1 MHFKIHLMNKCFSFL
16 LLFFFI
22 HSTLFSQS
30 DKQVLENKIDSLTN
44 ILTTKTVTDT
54 LTVSQ
59 MNTLARLLVQE
70 KQFDRAFSY
79 AQKALK
85 LSEKLGFKR
94 GKANTYHVLGKF
106 YEKQEKDLEAVKNFA
121 AGLKIYEEI
130 GDEREVAYSYYYIGT
145 LYDYQGDFPEA
156 LKNLYAGLKIFEKIG
171 YKKGI
176 GLCNSGIGIINGNT
190 GKHDEALQNYA
201 VALKIWKETGD
212 VLGIS
217 ECYNNIGLI
226 YEYQGKYPEALE
238 NYFAALELKKELGNK
253 RGVAGV
259 YNNIGAVY
267 QRQGKYTEA
276 LESFSNSLKGFEE
289 IDEKGG
295 IAMSY
300 LNLGIIESKLNRPA
314 SAKEQYKKALS
325 IAKAMGR
332 KELIMNIYHN
342 ATLDDS
348 ALGDYKDAF
357 ENYKQYIVYRD
368 SLMNEDSERQS
379 LAIAMEYEYDKKE
392 AVIQEEL
399 KTKKLQRN
407 VAFAGVGVM
416 GLFVVFAV
424 YLFRLR
430 NKKLKFEKQ
439 NLELQRREVETI
451 KETEQFKSRFLAN
464 ISHEFRT
471 PLTLINGHIEVLKEN
486 GRKEDF
492 SHFEEIEQN
501 GKRLLTLI
509 NQLLDLSKMESG
521 AYKLHYKRGD
531 VLNEASML
539 VQSFHSYAEQH
550 HIELKL
556 NQTERVKVGLA
567 ENPFIY
573 SSEALTVIIT
583 NLLSNAIKYTPPG
596 GSVTVKIDYQDAKLL
611 VTVTDTGKGIEAEDL
626 PKIFD
631 RFYQVEDPGKRAYA
645 GFGIGLALVKEL
657 AVLHGGDIKVE
668 SPADGGCTFTFW
680 IDSATT
686 ENNTNLAFTE
696 QNIAFPVKEESPL
709 EHKEQQDTALPLVLI
724 VEDQPELRH
733 FITQN
738 LGKEY
743 QYVEASNGSEGLKMA
758 EELVPDLIIS
768 DVMMPDTNGFQ
779 LCEIL
784 KNNIATSHIPII
796 LLTAKAEQKDI
807 LLGLETGADDYLAKP
822 FSLAELKL
830 RVRNMLK
837 FKALLREKFKGN
849 SLPSEE
855 TTPELNKKERKF
867 IDDLE
872 LAVQQNVSNVQFGVN
887 NLAETVF
894 LSVSQLTRKL
904 KTITG
909 KTPADFIRALR
920 FEKAIQLLKEGASV
934 AETSWAVGFE
944 DPVYFSKVF
953 KKHFGFPP
961 SSVKK

>member
-1 MHFKIHLMNKCFSFL
+1 MTKYFSFL
-16 LLFFFI
+16 LLFLI

-30 DKQVLENKIDSLTN
+30 SLQGSEKKIDSLTN
-44 ILTTKTVTDT
+44 ILAKKNVSDT
-54 LTVSQ
+54 LTVGQ
-59 MNTLARLLVQE
+59 MNTLARLLVEE

-85 LSEKLGFKR
+85 LSEKMGFKK
-94 GKANTYHVLGKF
+94 GKADTYHLLGKF
-106 YEKQEKDLEAVKNFA
+106 YDKQEKDLEAVKNYA
-121 AGLKIYEEI
+121 AGLKLFEEI
-130 GDEREVAYSYYYIGT
+130 GDERQVAFSYYYIGT
-145 LYDYQGDFPEA
+145 LYSYQGDFPEA
-156 LKNLYAGLKIFEKIG
+156 LKNLYTGLKLFEKIG
-171 YKKGI
+171 HKKGI
-176 GLCNSGIGIINGNT
+176 GLCHGGIGIIYGNT
-190 GKHDEALQNYA
+190 DKYEEALKNHGI
-201 VALKIWKETGD
+201 ALKVWKETGD
-212 VLGIS
+212 VLGLS
-217 ECYNNIGLI
+217 ECYNNMGLI
-226 YEYQGKYPEALE
+226 YEFQGKYPEALE
-238 NYFAALELKKELGNK
+238 NYFASLEIKKELGNK
-253 RGVAGV
+253 RGIAGV

-267 QRQGKYTEA
+267 QRQGKQEEA
-276 LESFSNSLKGFEE
+276 LENFFHSLKGFEE
-289 IDEKGG
+289 INEKGG
-295 IAMSY
+295 IAMTY
-300 LNLGIIESKLNRPA
+300 LNIGIIESTLNRPA
-314 SAKEQYKKALS
+314 AAKEHYKKALA
-325 IAKAMGR
+325 IAKEMGR
-332 KELIMNIYHN
+332 KEIIMNIYYN

-348 ALGDYKDAF
+348 TLGDYKDAY

-368 SLMNEDSERQS
+368 SLTNEDSERKS
-379 LAIAMEYEYDKKE
+379 LAVAMEYEYDKKE

-407 VAFAGVGVM
+407 FAFAGLVVM
-416 GLFVVFAV
+416 VLFAV
-424 YLFRLR
+424 LGVYFFRLR
-430 NKKLKFEKQ
+430 NKKLNVEKQ

-451 KETEQFKSRFLAN
+451 KETEQFKSRFLTN

-521 AYKLHYKRGD
+521 EYKLHYKRGD
-531 VLNEASML
+531 VLNEVNML

-550 HIELKL
+550 NISLQV
-556 NQTERVKVGLA
+556 NQTEDVKVSLA
-567 ENPFIY
+567 ETPFIY

-583 NLLSNAIKYTPPG
+583 NLLSNAIKYTPSG
-596 GSVTVKIDYQDAKLL
+596 GSVTVEIDVKDKQLL
-611 VTVTDTGKGIEAEDL
+611 VSVIDTGKGIEVEDIL
-626 PKIFD
+626 KIFD
-631 RFYQVEDPGKRAYA
+631 RFYQVDDPGKRAYA

-657 AVLHGGDIKVE
+657 AVLHGGDITVE
-668 SPADGGCTFTFW
+668 SPADGGCIFTFW
-680 IDSATT
+680 IESAGA
-686 ENNTNLAFTE
+686 ENSTNPVLME
-696 QNIAFPVKEESPL
+696 QNLAFPVKEEGQL
-709 EHKEQQDTALPLVLI
+709 ERQELQDTELPLLLI

-733 FITQN
+733 FIVQN

-743 QYVEASNGSEGLKMA
+743 RYVEASNGKDGIKLA

-784 KNNIATSHIPII
+784 KNNLATSHIPII
-796 LLTAKAEQKDI
+796 VLTARAEQQDI
-807 LLGLETGADDYLAKP
+807 LQGLETGADDYLAKP
-822 FSLAELKL
+822 FSLKELKL

-837 FKALLREKFKGN
+837 FKALLREKFSGH
-849 SLPSEE
+849 SIPSEKIV
-855 TTPELNKKERKF
+855 PELNKKDREF

-872 LAVQQNVSNVQFGVN
+872 LAVQQNFSNVQFGVN

-894 LSVSQLTRKL
+894 LSVSQLSRKL
-904 KTITG
+904 KMITG
-909 KTPADFIRALR
+909 KTPADFIRGLR
-920 FEKAIQLLKEGASV
+920 FEQAMQLLKDGASV

>member
-1 MHFKIHLMNKCFSFL
+1 MTKYFSFL
-16 LLFFFI
+16 LLFLI

-30 DKQVLENKIDSLTN
+30 NQQGSGNKIDSLTN
-44 ILTTKTVTDT
+44 ILAKKNVSDT
-54 LTVSQ
+54 LTVGQ
-59 MNTLARLLVQE
+59 MNTLARLLVEE

-85 LSEKLGFKR
+85 LSEKMGFKK
-94 GKANTYHVLGKF
+94 GKADTYHVLGKF
-106 YEKQEKDLEAVKNFA
+106 YDKQEKDLEAVKNYA
-121 AGLKIYEEI
+121 VGLKLFEEI
-130 GDEREVAYSYYYIGT
+130 GDERQVAFSYYYIGT
-145 LYDYQGDFPEA
+145 LYSYQGDFPEA
-156 LKNLYAGLKIFEKIG
+156 LKNLYTGLKLFEKIG
-171 YKKGI
+171 HKKGI
-176 GLCNSGIGIINGNT
+176 GLCHSGIGIIYGNT
-190 GKHDEALQNYA
+190 DKYEEALKNHGI
-201 VALKIWKETGD
+201 ALKVWKETGD
-212 VLGIS
+212 VLGLS
-217 ECYNNIGLI
+217 ECYNNMGLI
-226 YEYQGKYPEALE
+226 YEFQGKYPEALE
-238 NYFAALELKKELGNK
+238 NYFASLEIKKELGNK
-253 RGVAGV
+253 RGIAGV

-267 QRQGKYTEA
+267 QRQGKQEEA
-276 LESFSNSLKGFEE
+276 LENFFNSLKGFEE
-289 IDEKGG
+289 INEKGG
-295 IAMSY
+295 IAMTY
-300 LNLGIIESKLNRPA
+300 LNIGIIESTLNRPA
-314 SAKEQYKKALS
+314 AAKEHYKKALA
-325 IAKAMGR
+325 IAKEMGR
-332 KELIMNIYHN
+332 KEIIMNIYYN

-348 ALGDYKDAF
+348 TLGDYKDAY

-368 SLMNEDSERQS
+368 SLTNEDSERKS
-379 LAIAMEYEYDKKE
+379 LAVAMEYEYDKKE

-407 VAFAGVGVM
+407 FAFAGLVVM
-416 GLFVVFAV
+416 VLFAV
-424 YLFRLR
+424 LGVYFFRLR
-430 NKKLKFEKQ
+430 NKKLNVEKQ

-451 KETEQFKSRFLAN
+451 KETEQFKSRFLTN

-521 AYKLHYKRGD
+521 EYKLHYKRGD
-531 VLNEASML
+531 VLNETNML

-550 HIELKL
+550 NISLQV
-556 NQTERVKVGLA
+556 NQTEDVKVSLA
-567 ENPFIY
+567 ETPFIY

-583 NLLSNAIKYTPPG
+583 NLLSNAIKYTPSG
-596 GSVTVKIDYQDAKLL
+596 GSVTVEIDVKDKQLL
-611 VTVTDTGKGIEAEDL
+611 ISVIDTGKGIEAEDI

-631 RFYQVEDPGKRAYA
+631 RFYQVDDPGKRAYA

-657 AVLHGGDIKVE
+657 AVLHGGDITVE
-668 SPADGGCTFTFW
+668 SPTDGGCIFTFW
-680 IDSATT
+680 IESAGA
-686 ENNTNLAFTE
+686 ENSTNPVLME
-696 QNIAFPVKEESPL
+696 QNLAFPVKEEGQL
-709 EHKEQQDTALPLVLI
+709 EHQELQDTELPLLLI

-733 FITQN
+733 FIVQN

-743 QYVEASNGSEGLKMA
+743 RYVEASNGKEGIKLA

-784 KNNIATSHIPII
+784 KNNLATSHIPII
-796 LLTAKAEQKDI
+796 VLTARAEQQDI
-807 LLGLETGADDYLAKP
+807 VQGLETGADDYLAKP
-822 FSLAELKL
+822 FSLKELKL

-837 FKALLREKFKGN
+837 FKALLREKFSGH
-849 SLPSEE
+849 SIPSEKIV
-855 TTPELNKKERKF
+855 PELNKKDRKF

-872 LAVQQNVSNVQFGVN
+872 LAVQQNFSNVQFGVN

-894 LSVSQLTRKL
+894 LSVSQLSRKL
-904 KTITG
+904 KMITG
-909 KTPADFIRALR
+909 KTPADFIRGLR
-920 FEKAIQLLKEGASV
+920 FERAMQLLKDGASV

>member
-1 MHFKIHLMNKCFSFL
+1 MHRY
-16 LLFFFI
+16 FI
-22 HSTLFSQS
+22 FVIIISIVNLSIFAQESKTLQQ
-30 DKQVLENKIDSLTN
+30 KEIDSLT
-44 ILTTKTVTDT
+44 TVLHKQSFSDT
-54 LTVSQ
+54 LTVTQ
-59 MNTLARLLVQE
+59 MNALARLLIQE

-79 AQKALK
+79 TQKALELSKK
-85 LSEKLGFKR
+85 LDFKR
-94 GKANTYHVLGKF
+94 GEANTYQVLGNF

-121 AGLKIYEEI
+121 ASLKIFEEI
-130 GDEREVAYSYYYIGT
+130 GDEREAAFSYYYIGT

-156 LKNLYAGLKIFEKIG
+156 LKNLYSGLKIFEKIG
-171 YKKGI
+171 HKKGI
-176 GLCNSGIGIINGNT
+176 GLCHSGIGIIYGNT
-190 GKHDEALQNYA
+190 GKNEEALRNYA
-201 VALKIWKETGD
+201 IALKIWKEIGD

-238 NYFAALELKKELGNK
+238 NYFAALEIKKELGNK
-253 RGVAGV
+253 RGIAGV

-276 LESFSNSLKGFEE
+276 LENFLNSLKGFEE

-300 LNLGIIESKLNRPA
+300 LNIGIIESKLNRPA
-314 SAKEQYKKALS
+314 SAKEHYKKALS
-325 IAKAMGR
+325 IAKVMGR

-342 ATLDDS
+342 STLDDS

-368 SLMNEDSERQS
+368 SLMNEDNERKS
-379 LAIAMEYEYDKKE
+379 LAIAMEYEYDKKA

-407 VAFAGVGVM
+407 SAFAGLIVM
-416 GLFVVFAV
+416 GVFVVFGV
-424 YLFRLR
+424 YFFRLR
-430 NKKLKFEKQ
+430 NKKLKVEKQ

-451 KETEQFKSRFLAN
+451 KQTEQFKSRFLAN

-471 PLTLINGHIEVLKEN
+471 PLTLINGHVEVLKEN

-521 AYKLHYKRGD
+521 EYKLHYKRGN

-550 HIELKL
+550 NILLQL
-556 NQTERVKVGLA
+556 NQTERVKVSLA

-583 NLLSNAIKYTPPG
+583 NLLSNAIKYTPSG
-596 GSVTVKIDYQDAKLL
+596 GNITVEIDYKHNKLL
-611 VTVTDTGKGIEAEDL
+611 ITVTDTGKGIDSEDIS
-626 PKIFD
+626 KIFD
-631 RFYQVEDPGKRAYA
+631 RFYQVDDPAQRAYA

-657 AVLHGGDIKVE
+657 AVLHGGDIIAK
-668 SPADGGCTFTFW
+668 SPSEGGCVFTFW
-680 IDSATT
+680 IKSSET
-686 ENNTNLAFTE
+686 ENNENTVSAE
-696 QNIAFPVKEESPL
+696 QNIAFPVKEENQIVNSRQINT
-709 EHKEQQDTALPLVLI
+709 ELPLLLI

-733 FITQN
+733 FIIQN

-743 QYVEASNGSEGLKMA
+743 QYVEASNGKDGIRLA
-758 EELVPDLIIS
+758 EELLPDLIIS
-768 DVMMPDTNGFQ
+768 DVMMPDKDGFE
-779 LCEIL
+779 LCETL
-784 KNNIATSHIPII
+784 KSNVATSHIPII

-807 LLGLETGADDYLAKP
+807 LIGLETGADDYLAKP
-822 FSLAELKL
+822 FSLTELKL
-830 RVRNMLK
+830 RVKNILNFKELIRKK
-837 FKALLREKFKGN
+837 FEGN
-849 SLPSEE
+849 ILPTAEE
-855 TTPELNKKERKF
+855 TPELNNRDRKF
-867 IDDLE
+867 VNDVTQLVEKNI
-872 LAVQQNVSNVQFGVN
+872 SNLQFGVN
-887 NLAETVF
+887 ILAEGVF
-894 LSVSQLTRKL
+894 LSISQLTRKL

-909 KTPADFIRALR
+909 KTPADFIRNIRL
-920 FEKAIQLLKEGASV
+920 EKAMELLKKGESIGDTA
-934 AETSWAVGFE
+934 WAVGFE
-944 DPVYFSKVF
+944 DSVYFSKVF

-961 SSVKK
+961 STAKR

>member
-1 MHFKIHLMNKCFSFL
+1 MTKYFSFL
-16 LLFFFI
+16 LLFLI

-30 DKQVLENKIDSLTN
+30 NQQGSGNKIDSLTN
-44 ILTTKTVTDT
+44 ILAKKNVSDT
-54 LTVSQ
+54 LTVGQ
-59 MNTLARLLVQE
+59 MNTLARLLVEE

-85 LSEKLGFKR
+85 LSEKMGFKK
-94 GKANTYHVLGKF
+94 GKADTYHVLGKF
-106 YEKQEKDLEAVKNFA
+106 YDKQEKDLEAVKNYA
-121 AGLKIYEEI
+121 VGLKLFEEI
-130 GDEREVAYSYYYIGT
+130 GDERQVAFSYYYIGT
-145 LYDYQGDFPEA
+145 LYSYQGDFPEA
-156 LKNLYAGLKIFEKIG
+156 LKNLYTGLKLFEKIG
-171 YKKGI
+171 HKKGI
-176 GLCNSGIGIINGNT
+176 GLCHSGIGIIYGNT
-190 GKHDEALQNYA
+190 DKYEEALKNHGI
-201 VALKIWKETGD
+201 ALKVWKETGD
-212 VLGIS
+212 VLGLS
-217 ECYNNIGLI
+217 ECYNNMGLI
-226 YEYQGKYPEALE
+226 YEFQGKYPEALE
-238 NYFAALELKKELGNK
+238 NYFASLEIKKELGNK
-253 RGVAGV
+253 RGIAGV

-267 QRQGKYTEA
+267 QRQGKQEEA
-276 LESFSNSLKGFEE
+276 LENFFNSLKGFEE
-289 IDEKGG
+289 INEKGG
-295 IAMSY
+295 IAMTY
-300 LNLGIIESKLNRPA
+300 LNIGIIESTLNRPA
-314 SAKEQYKKALS
+314 AAKEHYKKALA
-325 IAKAMGR
+325 IAKEMGR
-332 KELIMNIYHN
+332 KEIIMNIYYN

-348 ALGDYKDAF
+348 TLGDYKDAY

-368 SLMNEDSERQS
+368 SLTNEDSERKS
-379 LAIAMEYEYDKKE
+379 LAVAMEYEYDKKE

-407 VAFAGVGVM
+407 FAFAGLVVM
-416 GLFVVFAV
+416 VLFAV
-424 YLFRLR
+424 LGVYFFRLR
-430 NKKLKFEKQ
+430 NKKLNVEKQ

-451 KETEQFKSRFLAN
+451 KETEQFKSRFLTN

-521 AYKLHYKRGD
+521 EYKLHYKRGD
-531 VLNEASML
+531 VLNETNML

-550 HIELKL
+550 NISLQV
-556 NQTERVKVGLA
+556 NQTEDVKVSLA
-567 ENPFIY
+567 ETPFIY

-583 NLLSNAIKYTPPG
+583 NLLSNAIKYTPSG
-596 GSVTVKIDYQDAKLL
+596 GSVTVEIDVKDKQLL
-611 VTVTDTGKGIEAEDL
+611 ISVIDTGKGIEAEDI

-631 RFYQVEDPGKRAYA
+631 RFYQVDDPGKRAYA

-657 AVLHGGDIKVE
+657 AVLHGGDITVE
-668 SPADGGCTFTFW
+668 SPTDGGCIFTFW
-680 IDSATT
+680 IESAGA
-686 ENNTNLAFTE
+686 ENSTNPVLME
-696 QNIAFPVKEESPL
+696 QNLAFPVKEEGQL
-709 EHKEQQDTALPLVLI
+709 EHQELQDTELPLLLI

-733 FITQN
+733 FIVQN

-743 QYVEASNGSEGLKMA
+743 RYVEASNGKEGIKLA

-784 KNNIATSHIPII
+784 KNNLATSHIPII
-796 LLTAKAEQKDI
+796 VLTARAEQQDI
-807 LLGLETGADDYLAKP
+807 VQGLETGADDYLAKP
-822 FSLAELKL
+822 FSLKELKL

-837 FKALLREKFKGN
+837 FKALLREKFSGY
-849 SLPSEE
+849 SIPSEKIV
-855 TTPELNKKERKF
+855 PELNKKDRKF

-872 LAVQQNVSNVQFGVN
+872 LAVQQNFSNVQFGVN

-894 LSVSQLTRKL
+894 LSVSQLSRKL
-904 KTITG
+904 KMITG
-909 KTPADFIRALR
+909 KTPADFIRGLR
-920 FEKAIQLLKEGASV
+920 FERAMQLLKDGASV